1 MKVNMVMERITVLER
16 TGTMFY
22 SLLNIQ
28 WPVQCLTRGVL
39 FLFNLFNIANLVT
52 QSEKEW
58 FTASPCG
65 QFQTVTNSL
74 DKQLMFSEGR
84 DC

>member
-1 MKVNMVMERITVLER
+1 MKVNMVIERIIAFKR
-16 TGTMFY
+16 IGTMFY

-28 WPVQCLTRGVL
+28 CPVQCLTRGVL
-39 FLFNLFNIANLVT
+39 FLFNFFNIANLVT

-74 DKQLMFSEGR
+74 DKQLINVF
-84 DC
+84 